1 MRGTRWV
8 VVTTERLP
16 RSRVALS
23 IEVEAE
29 RLEASMERAVRRL
42 SEKIRIPGFRPGKA
56 PRQIVEQTVGHG
68 ALLQEAL
75 DQLLPD
81 VYQEALESESIEP
94 VDQPEIELTSTE
106 PLVVQA
112 TVPVRPSIDLR
123 DYHTLRI
130 PRPEARAAEPLVE
143 ETVEGL
149 RRRYATLEP
158 VDRAIGWSDT
168 VRCDVHVAV
177 EGQDEPHL
185 EEDAEFSVR
194 PGGSISLP
202 GFLDGLIGLERG
214 GPHEFTIEL
223 PADYEAE
230 ELAGKSAAYTV
241 TIHEVKEEVLPDLDD
256 GFAHSLDEGFDSVEA
271 LQSRITEQVTERLV
285 EEANSAYRDEILDL
299 LVAHAELDYP
309 EVLVDREVDR
319 LIDQQSNHA
328 SHTREGLDQW
338 LAAVGQTEQE
348 VRDALRDPADH
359 AVRRSLVLG
368 ELVSVE
374 GLAVE
379 PATVDAEVEQMIASA
394 VGPAEA
400 NVGPD
405 VDLAQR
411 AQLRTLVESE
421 ENRAS
426 IQNQLLTRV
435 ALDWLVEMAEQPAE
449 EGAAASRPRPRR
461 RTGRRRRASGTAE
474 ATGEAGEAGEADDGA
489 AEADAV
495 EADAAVEEAEGT
507 AG

>member
-1 MRGTRWV
+1 
-8 VVTTERLP
+8 
-16 RSRVALS
+16 
-23 IEVEAE
+23 
-29 RLEASMERAVRRL
+29 MERAVKRL
-42 SEKIRIPGFRPGKA
+42 SEKVRIPGFRPGKA

-81 VYQEALESESIEP
+81 VYQEALDSESIEP

-123 DYHTLRI
+123 DYRTLRV
-130 PRPEARAAEPLVE
+130 PRPEPRAAEPLIE

-158 VDRAIGWSDT
+158 VDRAIDWNDT
-168 VRCDVHVAV
+168 VRCDVTVAV
-177 EGQDEPHL
+177 EDQEEPHE

-194 PGGSISLP
+194 PGGTISLP
-202 GFLDGLIGLERG
+202 GFLDKLIGLERG

-230 ELAGKSAAYTV
+230 ELAGKTANYTV
-241 TIHEVKEEVLPDLDD
+241 IIREVKEEMLPDLDD
-256 GFAHSLDEGFDSVEA
+256 DFARSLDEGFDSVDA
-271 LQSRITEQVTERLV
+271 LRERVSTQVTERLAD
-285 EEANSAYRDEILDL
+285 ESNSAYRDEILDL
-299 LVAHAELDYP
+299 LIAHAELDYP

-328 SHTREGLDQW
+328 SHTREGLEEW
-338 LAAVGQTEQE
+338 LTAVGQTEQE
-348 VRDALRDPADH
+348 VRDALRDPADQ
-359 AVRRSLVLG
+359 AVRRALILG
-368 ELVSVE
+368 ELVSTE

-379 PATVDAEVEQMIASA
+379 AEAVDAEVEQMLASA
-394 VGPAEA
+394 LGPAEA
-400 NVGPD
+400 SAGPD
-405 VDLAQR
+405 VDLE
-411 AQLRTLVESE
+411 QLAELRKLVESE
-421 ENRAS
+421 ENRTS

-435 ALDWLVEMAEQPAE
+435 ALDWLVEMAEKPPE
-449 EGAAASRPRPRR
+449 EGAAASRPRR
-461 RTGRRRRASGTAE
+461 RTARRRRASGAE
-474 ATGEAGEAGEADDGA
+474 ASGEDGEVEDD
-489 AEADAV
+489 
-495 EADAAVEEAEGT
+495 ADAADDASDEAEGT

>member
-1 MRGTRWV
+1 
-8 VVTTERLP
+8 VTTERLP

-42 SEKIRIPGFRPGKA
+42 SEKVRIPGFRPGKA

-81 VYQEALESESIEP
+81 VYQEALDSESIEP

-123 DYHTLRI
+123 DYRTLRV
-130 PRPEARAAEPLVE
+130 PRPEPRAAEPLIE

-158 VDRAIGWSDT
+158 VDRPIDWNDT
-168 VRCDVHVAV
+168 VRCDVTVAV
-177 EGQDEPHL
+177 EGQDEPHE

-194 PGGSISLP
+194 PGGTISLP
-202 GFLDGLIGLERG
+202 GFLDKLIGLERG

-230 ELAGKSAAYTV
+230 ELAGKTASYTV
-241 TIHEVKEEVLPDLDD
+241 TIREVKEEMLPDLDD
-256 GFAHSLDEGFDSVEA
+256 DFARSLDEGFDSVEA
-271 LQSRITEQVTERLV
+271 LRERVSTQVTERLA
-285 EEANSAYRDEILDL
+285 EESNAAYRDEILDL

-328 SHTREGLDQW
+328 SHTREGLEQW
-338 LAAVGQTEQE
+338 LTAVGQTEQE
-348 VRDALRDPADH
+348 VRDALLDSADH
-359 AVRRSLVLG
+359 AVRRALVLG
-368 ELVSVE
+368 ELVSTE

-379 PATVDAEVEQMIASA
+379 AEAVDVEVEQMLASA
-394 VGPAEA
+394 LGPAEA
-400 NVGPD
+400 SAGPD
-405 VDLAQR
+405 VDLEQL
-411 AQLRTLVESE
+411 AQLRKLVESE

-435 ALDWLVEMAEQPAE
+435 ALDWLVEMAEKPPE
-449 EGAAASRPRPRR
+449 EGAAASRPRR
-461 RTGRRRRASGTAE
+461 RTARRRRASGAADASAE
-474 ATGEAGEAGEADDGA
+474 DGEVEDDEAGDDAGA
-489 AEADAV
+489 
-495 EADAAVEEAEGT
+495 ADAAPEEAEGT